1 MHEFTYV
8 FLAFLA
14 LGIALRTWLNIRQVR
29 HVGAHRDTVPEAFA
43 GVVTAEEH
51 RKAADYTV
59 AKARLGRW
67 DMALGAVMLL
77 IFTLGGGIDWLDQ
90 AWRQVGLNPYLL
102 GTAIILSILLVNMA
116 VELPLSAYSTFV
128 IEERF
133 GFNRSTPGLFVADL
147 VKGLVL
153 MLLLGLPLLL
163 LTLWFMEV
171 TGTYWWLWVWA
182 LWMSFSLF
190 ITWAYPTFIAPWFNK
205 FSPLEDKALRE
216 RIENLLERCGFKSS
230 GVYVMDGSKRSAHGN
245 AYFTGVGRSK
255 RIVFFDTLMKDLD
268 HDQIEAILAHE
279 LGHFKRKHI
288 VKRLIIS
295 AATSL
300 AALALLGWLIDKTW
314 FYTALGIE
322 HAANTNHAALLIFM
336 LVLPVF
342 TYPFTP
348 LGSRYSRKHEFEA
361 DEFAIENAQA
371 AALESALVSLY
382 RENASTLTPDPLH
395 SAFYDSHPPAPTRI
409 RHLRELHR

>member
-29 HVGAHRDTVPEAFA
+29 HVRAHRDAVPEAFA
-43 GVVTAEEH
+43 GVVSPEEH

-67 DMALGAVMLL
+67 DMVLGAIMLL
-77 IFTLGGGIDWLDQ
+77 VFTLGGGIDWLDQ
-90 AWRQVGLNPYLL
+90 AWRQTELNPYLL
-102 GTAIILSILLVNMA
+102 GSAVILSVLLINMI

-153 MLLLGLPLLL
+153 MLLLGVPLLL
-163 LTLWFMEV
+163 LTLWFMDV

-182 LWMSFSLF
+182 LWMGFSLF

-205 FSPLEDKALRE
+205 FSPLEDQALRE

-288 VKRLIIS
+288 VKRLLIS

-314 FYTALGIE
+314 FYTALGIS
-322 HAANTNHAALLIFM
+322 TPSNHAALLIFM

-342 TYPFTP
+342 TYPLTP
-348 LGSRYSRKHEFEA
+348 IGSRYSRKHEFEA
-361 DEFAIENAQA
+361 DEFAVENAQA
-371 AALESALVSLY
+371 AALESALVNLY

-395 SAFYDSHPPAPTRI
+395 SAFYDSHPPATIRI
-409 RHLRELHR
+409 RHLRELRT